1 MSCIDVTETSVD
13 TADREITLD
22 LPRFG
27 TCTYRESEVLNFPW
41 GLPGFGSLRRFIA
54 LNLAGQEKFVWL
66 QSLDDPSIALPTAD
80 PWAIFPDY
88 EPQLPPYAVAS
99 LEIARPEEFV
109 VLSVVVVTAGAAEMT
124 MNLLAPVVVNLRT
137 RIGRQVMLETGGY
150 SVQAPIPRK
159 AAAPA
164 PAGA

>member
-1 MSCIDVTETSVD
+1 VTETVE
-13 TADREITLD
+13 TTDREISLD

-27 TCTYRESEVLNFPW
+27 SCSYRESEVLHFPW

-66 QSLDDPSIALPTAD
+66 QSLDDHAIALPTAD

-88 EPQLPPYAVAS
+88 EPQLPHYATVS
-99 LEIARPEEFV
+99 LEIARPEDFV
-109 VLSVVVVTAGAAEMT
+109 VLAVVVVTPGAAEMT
-124 MNLLAPVVVNLRT
+124 MNLLAPVVVNLRS

-150 SVQAPIPRK
+150 SVRTEIPRTSATP
-159 AAAPA
+159 AAS
-164 PAGA
+164 